1 MLLLRRFGSLVCL
14 CVCVC
19 ARARA
24 RARARERE
32 RERESII
39 CICILHFQPL
49 DIHLLRKMQTAGP
62 PSRYVSAN
70 MAKEDIIKYLS
81 EVRRKGVSLQ
91 GHKAQKLDEQ
101 QLRFLKQSGMF
112 CASAYFAQSHGT
124 NDSTQNKNCISA
136 DPGCI

>member
-1 MLLLRRFGSLVCL
+1 
-14 CVCVC
+14 
-19 ARARA
+19 
-24 RARARERE
+24 
-32 RERESII
+32 
-39 CICILHFQPL
+39 
-49 DIHLLRKMQTAGP
+49 
-62 PSRYVSAN
+62 